1 VIKWI
6 SKCMSKQYTF
16 CFNHG
21 WFTPIYLY
29 TVIKLPIQKVLGSRC
44 SLVENKSRS
53 RMNIYW
59 ELSILT
65 LQKHMSLWTKLKYES
80 QCFWS
85 QLEEEEEEKSIYLKE
100 SIPDKL
106 ERESIPGNEEEGNLW
121 SLI

>member
-1 VIKWI
+1 
-6 SKCMSKQYTF
+6 
-16 CFNHG
+16 
-21 WFTPIYLY
+21 
-29 TVIKLPIQKVLGSRC
+29 
-44 SLVENKSRS
+44 
-53 RMNIYW
+53 
-59 ELSILT
+59 
-65 LQKHMSLWTKLKYES
+65 MSLWTKLKYES